1 MYATATTTTNSGLM
15 MPIMSVMA
23 VLIATA
29 WMVLH

>member
-1 MYATATTTTNSGLM
+1 MYATATTTTNSGLT